1 MVSPAGLIGQ
11 WMAGRCC
18 VLYSPSPCPFP
29 LRGRGIAGVLVRSMV
44 SPAGLI
50 GQWMAGRCCVLYS
63 PSPCP
68 FPLRGRGIAGVLVR
82 SMVSPAGLIGQ
93 WMTGGC
99 CVLYSP
105 SPCPLPL
112 RGRGELGDFEVGV
125 GALYGS
131 AVGEEEAGDLLLGC
145 AGDGRDLGVLS
156 GEEAV
161 RVGEA
166 RRQGGDYEVVAVE
179 GD

>member
-1 MVSPAGLIGQ
+1 MVWPAGRDL
-11 WMAGRCC
+11 AVDDGR
-18 VLYSPSPCPFP
+18 
-29 LRGRGIAGVLVRSMV
+29 RG
-44 SPAGLI
+44 
-50 GQWMAGRCCVLYS
+50 
-63 PSPCP
+63 
-68 FPLRGRGIAGVLVR
+68 
-82 SMVSPAGLIGQ
+82 
-93 WMTGGC
+93 
-99 CVLYSP
+99 VLYSP